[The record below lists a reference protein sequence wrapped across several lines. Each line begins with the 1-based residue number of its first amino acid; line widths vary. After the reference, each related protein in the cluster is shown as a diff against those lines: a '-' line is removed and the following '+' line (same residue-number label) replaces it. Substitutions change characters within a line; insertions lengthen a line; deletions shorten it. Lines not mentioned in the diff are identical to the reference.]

1 MSDLPMRL
9 KRIAQLLALAI
20 LATACGSDGGDNDGG
35 GVTPPTPPTP
45 PPPAGTSVT
54 GTAAKGLLGNA
65 IVNFYGVSSSGT
77 INATALA
84 TARTNAQGAFSA
96 TVTATGPVVVTVTTD
111 GQSTMLD
118 ELSGAAAAA
127 PANLTLRAAVAGL
140 TTAPIAVTPLTEMA
154 YGIASASSGGLT
166 VANIDA
172 ANSAVSAAMLDGA
185 PVLSTMPINLAD
197 FKTATVAQQAQAKLM
212 TALAVAA
219 NERFAIGSAG
229 TACADADYNARLV
242 CMVGG
247 LKSLLTPGASNSW
260 TFTTQAAYLATAYE
274 KIDLGLVTV
283 QGGQNPSALGL
294 NAQTTAERSLVAAV
308 SNQAVLL
315 GYSPS
320 ASPLQNTKALFAD
333 LRTTFGPQR
342 DASGQETGQDF
353 FGISTIVAGI
363 EADYRANVAPV
374 LTGTRAVLVAAY
386 TAAGLVD
393 AGVAGTYERSSG
405 HVVCGYDPVA
415 LQTAANV
422 ALCRYGD
429 DYEEQVLLT
438 LTRTAVGAFSIATQP
453 LTLLPFTGNPGIYN
467 PIFNPYGQSFERSSS
482 IGPIAA
488 TFTRNISGTGVQ
500 SASWQ
505 GVYYVSVDGKQ
516 VRADLSAAQSDDWNA
531 ETISGTLRVSGTL
544 SGAGGGITLAS
555 ATLGSDSQI
564 VVKNGALIEGSTP
577 SVYGSLNLTRLLTA
591 SYVYELRASI
601 AQPVF
606 DRSGT
611 LAAPPSVSV
620 VGSIG
625 KVGAGMAVT
634 PLFNGTIEVSTQ
646 GIASFDATQ
655 PIGPANSFVAQLQ
668 VMGSLALTD
677 GRVLAVS
684 VAANG
689 SQLDPTPAAPYSVS
703 ASYAYSTPSGLARI
717 NVSGRYDSTDGA
729 SATVTTN
736 SGVTAV
742 LRQPVDGNVSGTVSA
757 NGVATATIAGSTINY
772 SDGTTESVF

>member
-1 MSDLPMRL
+1 MSDVPMRL
-9 KRIAQLLALAI
+9 KRLAQLLALAI

-35 GVTPPTPPTP
+35 GVTPPPPP

-77 INATALA
+77 VNATTLA

-118 ELSGAAAAA
+118 ELSGVAAAA

-140 TTAPIAVTPLTEMA
+140 TSTPIAVTPLTEMA

-172 ANSAVSAAMLDGA
+172 ANGAVSAAMLDGA

-229 TACADADYNARLV
+229 TPCADTDYNARLV

-260 TFTTQAAYLATAYE
+260 TFTTQAAYLVTAYD

-308 SNQAVLL
+308 SNQAALL

-333 LRTTFGPQR
+333 LRTTFGPQL
-342 DASGQETGQDF
+342 DETGQETGQDF

-374 LTGTRAVLVAAY
+374 LTSTRAVLVAAY
-386 TAAGLVD
+386 TAAGLID
-393 AGVAGTYERSSG
+393 AAVPDTYEQSSG
-405 HVVCGYDPVA
+405 HVVCGYDPGP
-415 LQTAANV
+415 LQTATNV

-429 DYEEQVLLT
+429 EFDEQVLLT
-438 LTRTAVGAFSIATQP
+438 VTRTAAGAYSIDTQP
-453 LTLLPFTGNPGIYN
+453 LTLLPWSGDPGIYN
-467 PIFNPYGQSFERSSS
+467 PIFNPFGQQFERSSS
-482 IGPIAA
+482 IGPLAA
-488 TFTRNISGTGVQ
+488 TFTRNS
-500 SASWQ
+500 SASGALSAAWQ
-505 GVYYVSVDGKQ
+505 GPYYVTADGGR
-516 VRADLSAAQSDDWNA
+516 VGADLSAAQSDDWDVDS
-531 ETISGTLRVSGTL
+531 ISGTLRVSGTL
-544 SGAGGGITLAS
+544 SAGGGGILLAG

-564 VVKNGALIEGSTP
+564 VVQNGALVEGTTP
-577 SVYGSLNLTRLLTA
+577 SVYGSLNLTRLATA
-591 SYVYELRASI
+591 AYVYELRASI
-601 AQPVF
+601 AQPVL

-611 LAAPPSVSV
+611 LAMPPSVAV
-620 VGSIG
+620 VGSIS
-625 KVGAGMAVT
+625 KVGAGLAVT

-677 GRVLAVS
+677 SRVLAVS
-684 VAANG
+684 LAANG
-689 SQLDPTPAAPYSVS
+689 SQLDPTPDAPYSVS

-717 NVSGRYDSTDGA
+717 NVSGRYDSIDGA

-736 SGVTAV
+736 SGVTAS
-742 LRQPVDGNVSGTVSA
+742 LRQPVDGNVSGDVSA

-772 SDGTTESVF
+772 SDGTTESFF

>member
-1 MSDLPMRL
+1 MSYLPKRMT
-9 KRIAQLLALAI
+9 RIAHLLALAM
-20 LATACGSDGGDNDGG
+20 LATACGGDGDGG
-35 GVTPPTPPTP
+35 GGGGGVAPPP

-65 IVNFYGVSSSGT
+65 IVNFYDVSSSGT
-77 INATALA
+77 VNGTSLA

-96 TVTATGPVVVTVTTD
+96 SVSATGPVVVTVTTD

-118 ELSGAAAAA
+118 ELSGTAVAA

-140 TTAPIAVTPLTEMA
+140 TTTPIAVTPLTEMA

-166 VANIDA
+166 VANIDT

-185 PVLSTMPINLAD
+185 PVLSTKPINLAD

-219 NERFAIGSAG
+219 NERIATGSTG
-229 TACADADYNARLV
+229 TSCAEADYGARLV

-260 TFTTQAAYLATAYE
+260 TFTTQAAYVVTAYD
-274 KIDLGLVTV
+274 KIDLGLVMV
-283 QGGQNPSALGL
+283 QGGQSTSAVGL
-294 NAQTTAERSLVAAV
+294 NAQTTAQRALVAAV
-308 SNQAVLL
+308 SNQAALL

-342 DASGQETGQDF
+342 NDDGEIVAGDF
-353 FGISTIVAGI
+353 FGISTIVGGI
-363 EADYRANVAPV
+363 EDDFQANVAPA

-393 AGVAGTYERSSG
+393 AGVTGTYERSSG

-415 LQTAANV
+415 LQTGTNV

-429 DYEEQVLLT
+429 DYEEQILLT
-438 LTRTAVGAFSIATQP
+438 LTRTTVGAFSIETQP
-453 LTLLPFTGNPGIYN
+453 LTLRPWTGDPGIYN
-467 PIFNPYGQSFERSSS
+467 PIFNPFGQSFERSSS
-482 IGPIAA
+482 VGPIAA
-488 TFTRNISGTGVQ
+488 TFARNISATGVQ

-516 VRADLSAAQSDDWNA
+516 VRADLSAAQSADWDVDS
-531 ETISGTLRVSGTL
+531 ISGTLRVSGTL
-544 SGAGGGITLAS
+544 SGAGGIALAS
-555 ATLGSDSQI
+555 ATQGSNSEI
-564 VVKNGALIEGSTP
+564 VVQNGALTEGTTP
-577 SVYGSLNLTRLLTA
+577 SIYGTLDLTRLATA
-591 SYVYELRASI
+591 AYVYELRASI
-601 AQPVF
+601 ARPVF
-606 DRSGT
+606 DLSGT
-611 LAAPPSVSV
+611 LAMPPSVAV
-620 VGSIG
+620 VGSVS
-625 KVGAGMAVT
+625 KVGAGWGVT

-655 PIGPANSFVAQLQ
+655 PIGPTNSFVAQLQ
-668 VMGSLALTD
+668 VMGSVALTE

-684 VAANG
+684 LAANG
-689 SQLDPTPAAPYSVS
+689 SQLDPTPVAPYSLS

-729 SATVTTN
+729 NATVTTN

-772 SDGTTESVF
+772 SDGTTESFF

>member
-1 MSDLPMRL
+1 MRL
-9 KRIAQLLALAI
+9 KRLAPLLALAV
-20 LATACGSDGGDNDGG
+20 LATACGGDGGDNNDGG
-35 GVTPPTPPTP
+35 GVTPPPP

-65 IVNFYGVSSSGT
+65 IVNFYDVSSSGT
-77 INATALA
+77 VNATTLA

-127 PANLTLRAAVAGL
+127 PANLTLRAVVAWL
-140 TTAPIAVTPLTEMA
+140 TTTPIAVTPLTEMA

-185 PVLSTMPINLAD
+185 PVLSTVPINLAN

-229 TACADADYNARLV
+229 TPCADADYNARLV

-247 LKSLLTPGASNSW
+247 LKSLLTPGASNTW
-260 TFTTQAAYLATAYE
+260 TFTTQAAYLVTAYD

-308 SNQAVLL
+308 SNQAALL

-333 LRTTFGPQR
+333 LRTTFGPQL
-342 DASGQETGQDF
+342 DNSGQETEQDF

-374 LTGTRAVLVAAY
+374 LTSTRAVLVAAY
-386 TAAGLVD
+386 TAAGLID
-393 AGVAGTYERSSG
+393 AAVPDTYERSSG
-405 HVVCGYDPVA
+405 HVVCGYDPGP

-429 DYEEQVLLT
+429 EFDEQVLLT
-438 LTRTAVGAFSIATQP
+438 VTRTAVGAYSIETQP
-453 LTLLPFTGNPGIYN
+453 LAFVPWTGDPGIYN
-467 PIFNPYGQSFERSSS
+467 PIFNPYWGGTFERSSS
-482 IGPIAA
+482 IGPLAA
-488 TFTRNISGTGVQ
+488 TFTRNSNAGGAL
-500 SASWQ
+500 SAAWQ
-505 GVYYVSVDGKQ
+505 GPYYVKADGGR
-516 VRADLSAAQSDDWNA
+516 VGADLSAAQSDDWSA

-544 SGAGGGITLAS
+544 SAGGGGIQLAG

-564 VVKNGALIEGSTP
+564 VVQNGALVEGTTP
-577 SVYGSLNLTRLLTA
+577 SVYGSLNLTRLATA
-591 SYVYELRASI
+591 AYVYELRASI
-601 AQPVF
+601 AQPVL

-611 LAAPPSVSV
+611 LAVPPSVSV

-625 KVGAGMAVT
+625 KVGGSMAVT

-655 PIGPANSFVAQLQ
+655 PIGPTNSFVAQLQ

-677 GRVLAVS
+677 SRVLAVS
-684 VAANG
+684 LAANG
-689 SQLDPTPAAPYSVS
+689 SQLDPTPEVPYSVS

-717 NVSGRYDSTDGA
+717 NVSGRYDSIDGA

-736 SGVTAV
+736 SGVTAS
-742 LRQPVDGNVSGTVSA
+742 LRQPVDGNVSGDVSA

-772 SDGTTESVF
+772 SDGSTESFF